1 MEKDK
6 ILFVEGIN
14 DREVIYR
21 IENTYSLKGIC
32 KIKNCDNVNQVKYSF
47 DLYINENA
55 SKVQQVGIIIDADTS
70 FIDRWK
76 SVRNLLLATN
86 NYIVPETLPTGGL
99 ILAPITSEKPRIGVW
114 IMPNNK
120 DNGMLE
126 DFLLQQ
132 IGQDDDILPYVDETL
147 GELRA
152 RKLQKFKNVH
162 LSKARV
168 HTYLAWQEDPE
179 CTLAIAIEKN
189 YFAPK
194 SKEVEMFA
202 NWMQNLFLE

>member
-6 ILFVEGIN
+6 ILFVEGVN

-21 IENTYSLKGIC
+21 IENAYSLKGIC
-32 KIKNCDNVNQVKYSF
+32 EIKKCDNV
-47 DLYINENA
+47 DLAKSAFELFINENA
-55 SKVQQVGIIIDADTS
+55 SKVQSVGIIIDADTS

-76 SVRNLLLATN
+76 SVRNLLVATN
-86 NYIVPETLPTGGL
+86 NYSVPEVLPADGL
-99 ILAPITSEKPRIGVW
+99 ILDAITSGKPRVGVW

-132 IGQDDDILPYVDETL
+132 IPQEDDLLPFVDETM
-147 GELRA
+147 GELRS
-152 RKLQKFKNVH
+152 RKLQRFKDVH
-162 LSKARV
+162 ISKARA

-179 CTLAIAIEKN
+179 STLAIALEKN

-194 SKEVEMFA
+194 SKEVGVFA
-202 NWMQNLFLE
+202 NWMLNLFK